1 VARLLIAHGA
11 EINAATT
18 DDFTSLMFASQFGH
32 LEVAR
37 LLIEHGANVNAAT
50 TNDGL
55 TSLMLASMGG
65 HLEVVRL
72 LIKHGANENAK
83 SVNGKTAIDI
93 AEENGREN
101 VVEFLRSRFLVKDV
115 INRKGMEYKTRK
127 ALENA
132 FEHHG
137 HNFGMSRN
145 VANPVS
151 ETILHSMGVG
161 LSPTAATPFNTS
173 AKERKRIAK
182 QYENIGY
189 GSQWK
194 KMNTM
199 KWVNNSRVGGSK
211 NIRKTL
217 RRKKTVRKTSKKHY

>member
-1 VARLLIAHGA
+1 M
-11 EINAATT
+11 
-18 DDFTSLMFASQFGH
+18 TSLFYASQYGH

-37 LLIEHGANVNAAT
+37 LLITHGA
-50 TNDGL
+50 D
-55 TSLMLASMGG
+55 
-65 HLEVVRL
+65 
-72 LIKHGANENAK
+72 INAK
-83 SVNGKTAIDI
+83 NHDGQTAIDI
-93 AEENGREN
+93 AEENDKKN
-101 VVEFLRSRFLVKDV
+101 IVELLRSFLVKDV

-217 RRKKTVRKTSKKHY
+217 RRKKTVRKTRRSVK